1 MVRVG
6 GLAIALGVGAAVAV
20 GGAGVAWADRPEGQD
35 AGSPAASDARATR
48 GTAGRGA
55 PRLPGPDAVGRGPVR
70 ADDRPARVTP
80 DSERIADDVRGSGHV
95 AVAPPRVTPH
105 TAAALPAP
113 PRPAAFTP
121 DITAPVPPPVTPPAP
136 RPVAAVPALDPPVSG
151 TAPALVVAPAAA
163 SAIPAVVRPLPAQA
177 VRSAEIPVAARVL
190 AALFGSS
197 PFGAESPVSWAVL
210 AATRRQGSATV
221 TRTVVP
227 AATTTLVNN
236 PPVIT
241 NVVLSAPNSSTGAVT
256 GTVTASDPDTGK
268 IAYKASTSTKGTVSI
283 TTSGVFTYTPTAT
296 ARHAAAKIGAT
307 TAITTDTVTVTVTD
321 AKGAATSKPVTVP
334 ILPKNAV
341 PTATKAVGT
350 PNATTGS
357 VTGTVTG
364 ADADRDPLTYTAS
377 APAKGAVTITTA
389 GAFTY
394 TPTATARHAA
404 AKLGATTADKSDAFT
419 VTVADGYGGSLAV
432 QVGVAVR
439 PANSAPTAT
448 AAIAKPDP
456 VSGVAKG
463 FVSAADSDRDTL
475 TFTASKPPNG
485 TVSVKPD
492 GSFAYTP
499 TATARASARTS
510 TSVLTD
516 TFTITVA
523 DGYGGSRAV
532 GVTATIAPADSAP
545 VAGTPTATVNTAT
558 GVVTGNVN
566 ATDPDKDPLTYTAAS
581 TTTAKGTATVTTAG
595 AYTYTPTAT
604 ARHAAARTGAVAA
617 DKADTF
623 AVTVA
628 DKHGA
633 TTVVPVTVT
642 ISAANTAP
650 VAATT
655 TVGTPDP
662 VTRVV
667 TGTVRAIDADNDPLT
682 YTAPPAT
689 AKGNVALTNGS
700 FTYTPAA
707 TTAAGTDTFT
717 VTVSD
722 GYGGSVAVPLTV
734 SIAAVTQPGTLS
746 TFCGCTLMP
755 ADTVFHANVS
765 SLPVLAKSATWTTL
779 LGGNL
784 FAAWGGDPWMGN
796 TAGMPVNT
804 VAATRAGETVIFNRG
819 YATSGPSIDSSPYAI
834 PDYPLV
840 EGMPSAPAWD
850 RHLLVFQEGTCV
862 SQELYNVAN
871 GVELPA
877 AGFADA
883 LANSIY
889 ASNYGST
896 WLAEAGVHYNM
907 NSPLYPAIGWA
918 NASQL
923 PYLPLILR
931 PDDLT
936 RGSIDHMLGITIAK
950 DRGTGY
956 AWPARAGDGTGT
968 NPDGV
973 PMGTVF
979 RLKPDFD
986 ISGFDPA
993 TQVILRALQ
1002 QHGAVVYDS
1011 GNPGQNGATL
1021 MAMSNGWT
1029 GTGYLTAQQQLRTIP
1044 LSAFEAVDV
1053 LSLAADPKAGWAI
1066 RSTAV

>member
-1 MVRVG
+1 MKNPCDIARVG
-6 GLAIALGVGAAVAV
+6 GLAIALGIAAAVSTGA
-20 GGAGVAWADRPEGQD
+20 AGVAWADRSDGQD
-35 AGSPAASDARATR
+35 PGSPAATGGAA
-48 GTAGRGA
+48 RGA
-55 PRLPGPDAVGRGPVR
+55 LDTGAARGALDTGAARGSAAHPKADSVGRAAERAKTVRGPDH
-70 ADDRPARVTP
+70 
-80 DSERIADDVRGSGHV
+80 IADG
-95 AVAPPRVTPH
+95 PPL
-105 TAAALPAP
+105 A
-113 PRPAAFTP
+113 PRPAAAAPASPRPGSFTP
-121 DITAPVPPPVTPPAP
+121 DITAPAPVRITAPEPPPVTARPA
-136 RPVAAVPALDPPVSG
+136 VETAVSG
-151 TAPALVVAPAAA
+151 IAAPAALVVPRGAG
-163 SAIPAVVRPLPAQA
+163 SATGVRTAVRPLPAQA
-177 VRSAEIPVAARVL
+177 VRSADAPVAARVL
-190 AALFGSS
+190 AALFGSI
-197 PFGAESPVSWAVL
+197 PGGAESPVTWVML
-210 AATRRQGSATV
+210 AAARRQGSTS
-221 TRTVVP
+221 RTVVP
-227 AATTTLVNN
+227 AATTAVVNH

-256 GTVTASDPDTGK
+256 GTVTASDPDADK
-268 IAYKASTSTKGTVSI
+268 ITYKTTTSTKGTVAV

-307 TAITTDTVTVTVTD
+307 TATTTDTVTVTVTD
-321 AKGAATSKPVTVP
+321 AKGAATSRPVTVP

-341 PTATKAVGT
+341 PTATKTVGT
-350 PNATTGS
+350 PSAATGV

-364 ADADRDPLTYTAS
+364 ADADRDPLTYTTS

-394 TPTATARHAA
+394 TPTATARHGA
-404 AKLGATTADKSDAFT
+404 AKVGATTADKSDAFT

-432 QVGVAVR
+432 PVAVVVS

-448 AAIAKPDP
+448 A
-456 VSGVAKG
+456 
-463 FVSAADSDRDTL
+463 
-475 TFTASKPPNG
+475 
-485 TVSVKPD
+485 
-492 GSFAYTP
+492 
-499 TATARASARTS
+499 
-510 TSVLTD
+510 
-516 TFTITVA
+516 TI
-523 DGYGGSRAV
+523 V
-532 GVTATIAPADSAP
+532 G
-545 VAGTPTATVNTAT
+545 
-558 GVVTGNVN
+558 
-566 ATDPDKDPLTYTAAS
+566 K
-581 TTTAKGTATVTTAG
+581 
-595 AYTYTPTAT
+595 
-604 ARHAAARTGAVAA
+604 
-617 DKADTF
+617 
-623 AVTVA
+623 
-628 DKHGA
+628 
-633 TTVVPVTVT
+633 
-642 ISAANTAP
+642 
-650 VAATT
+650 
-655 TVGTPDP
+655 PDP
-662 VTRVV
+662 VTRSV
-667 TGTVRAIDADNDPLT
+667 TGRVRATDADNDPLT
-682 YTAPPAT
+682 YTAAPAT
-689 AKGNVALTNGS
+689 AKGSVALSNGS

-707 TTAAGTDTFT
+707 TSAAGTDTFA

-722 GYGGSVAVPLTV
+722 GYGGSVAVPVTV
-734 SIAAVTQPGTLS
+734 PIAAPAQPGTLS

-755 ADTVFHANVS
+755 ANTVFHANVS
-765 SLPVLAKSATWTTL
+765 SLPVLAKSATWTAL

-804 VAATRAGETVIFNRG
+804 VAATRAGERVIFNRG
-819 YATSGPSIDSSPYAI
+819 YATSGPSIDGSPYAI

-840 EGMPSAPAWD
+840 EGMPSTPAWD

-877 AGFADA
+877 ADFGDA

-896 WLAEAGVHYNM
+896 WLAEAGVHYTM

-973 PMGTVF
+973 PMGTVL
-979 RLKPDFD
+979 RLRSDFD
-986 ISGFDPA
+986 ISTYDPA

-1044 LSAFEAVDV
+1044 LNAFEAVDV
-1053 LSLAADPKAGWAI
+1053 LSLAADPATGWAI
-1066 RSTAV
+1066 RSTV